1 MDARVRR
8 VIERF
13 PHLSADVE
21 ERFYDDRR
29 FQEICTDY
37 AEALEVL
44 RNWEVSQDPGRAFR
58 LAEYR
63 RLTEELAAEILSA
76 LRSPIGDTN
85 DGLGE
90 E

>member
-1 MDARVRR
+1 MDARMRR

-13 PHLSADVE
+13 PHLSAAVE

-44 RNWEVSQDPGRAFR
+44 RNWEASQDPARAFR

-63 RLTEELAAEILSA
+63 RLTEELATEILSA

>member
-1 MDARVRR
+1 MDARMHR

-13 PHLSADVE
+13 PHLSAAVE

-44 RNWEVSQDPGRAFR
+44 RNWEVSQDPRRASR

-63 RLTEELAAEILSA
+63 KLTEELAAEILLA
-76 LRSPIGDTN
+76 LRSPIRDT
-85 DGLGE
+85 DDDLSE